1 VDADAVRMATQQ
13 LLNLASASATEGV
26 ASPPEG
32 WQPWAK
38 NVSASSAG
46 CGPSGDSETVGDD
59 ASGAR
64 LQSIREGGGYQYL
77 VVILAACLPK
87 LPVCLSASV
96 NLSTEYCFMPATL
109 GLSL

>member
-1 VDADAVRMATQQ
+1 MDADAVRMATQQ

-59 ASGAR
+59 ASGAH
-64 LQSIREGGGYQYL
+64 LPSIGGGGRGSRPRCNTCYL
-77 VVILAACLPK
+77 SAKTTCVSACL
-87 LPVCLSASV
+87 CEF
-96 NLSTEYCFMPATL
+96 STEYCFMSATL